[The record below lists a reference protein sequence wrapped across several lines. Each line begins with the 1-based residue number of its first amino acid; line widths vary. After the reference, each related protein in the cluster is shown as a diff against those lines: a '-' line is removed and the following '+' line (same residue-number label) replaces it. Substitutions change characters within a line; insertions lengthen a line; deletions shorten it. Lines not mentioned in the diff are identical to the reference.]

1 MTREIIGFL
10 AISLVAVIALTV
22 WQSTKKKR
30 LLQEQQIPS
39 PLQAEGE
46 GKFFA
51 LYVSTVLEEAPLVRI
66 WAHGLG
72 MRGPSRIGIGTNGIS
87 VNRVGETSFLIPV
100 SGIRSID
107 RTSATIDKAVE
118 KAGLTVIHWS
128 LGDTVVITHFRFP
141 NPVERNEFEEKVLQL
156 IGAQI
161 G

>member
-72 MRGPSRIGIGTNGIS
+72 MRGPSKMGIGANGIS
-87 VNRVGETSFLIPV
+87 VNRVGETSFLIPT
-100 SGIRSID
+100 SGIRSIG
-107 RTSATIDKAVE
+107 RASATIDKAVE
-118 KAGLTVIHWS
+118 KAGLTTIHWS

-141 NPVERNEFEEKVLQL
+141 NPVERNEFEANVLQL
-156 IGAQI
+156 IGEQI

>member
-1 MTREIIGFL
+1 MTREIIGFV

-22 WQSTKKKR
+22 WRSTKKKR

-39 PLQAEGE
+39 PLQAEVE

-51 LYVSTVLEEAPLVRI
+51 LYASTVLEEAPLVRI

-72 MRGPSRIGIGTNGIS
+72 MRGPSRIGIGTTGIS
-87 VNRVGETSFLIPV
+87 VNRVGERSFLIPTL
-100 SGIRSID
+100 SINSIG

-118 KAGLTVIHWS
+118 KAGLTAIHWS
-128 LGDTVVITHFRFP
+128 LGNTLVVTHFRFP
-141 NPVERNEFEEKVLQL
+141 NPVERNEFEANVLQL
-156 IGAQI
+156 IGEQI